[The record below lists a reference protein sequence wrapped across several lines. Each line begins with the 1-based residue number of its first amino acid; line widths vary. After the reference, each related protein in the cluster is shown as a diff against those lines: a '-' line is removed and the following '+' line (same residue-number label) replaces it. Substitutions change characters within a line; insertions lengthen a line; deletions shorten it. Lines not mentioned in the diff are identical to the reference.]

1 MPAST
6 GQQPGEGTEIFGG
19 SVRSIITAN
28 ETNQLKAG
36 RGRLYS
42 LEVWSVGTAWVI
54 DIYDAAAGTT
64 NEVWQYL
71 TADGKVALKLDMPM
85 ANGIRVITSG
95 TTAGTAV
102 VVWE

>member
-1 MPAST
+1 MPATT

-19 SVRSIITAN
+19 SDRSIITAN

-42 LEVWSVGTAWVI
+42 LEVWGVGAAWVI
-54 DIYDAAAGTT
+54 DVYDNASANA
-64 NEVWQYL
+64 NEVWQYV
-71 TADGKVALKLDMPM
+71 TADGKQVLKLDMPM
-85 ANGIRVITSG
+85 ANGIRVVTSG
-95 TTAGTAV
+95 TTPGTAV